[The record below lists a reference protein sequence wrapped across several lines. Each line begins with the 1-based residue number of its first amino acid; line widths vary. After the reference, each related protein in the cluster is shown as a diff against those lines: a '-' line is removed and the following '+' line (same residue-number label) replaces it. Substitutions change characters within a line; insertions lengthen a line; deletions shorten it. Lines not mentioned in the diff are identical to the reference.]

1 MALTETMIIQTAN
14 DPVTINNMNNEWGCF
29 GWSVL
34 SIQITH
40 SQDSRTYTRG
50 LDYLTGD
57 LTTET
62 TTINYATITYQRD
75 RQLPNRAQIAALQ
88 QQYNQLRQELAD
100 EVARI
105 QQADYSQQA
114 KDLFSTTRKDL
125 FRHPVQTYKKQW
137 GAVFNIGKKLFT
149 EGNAYSDET
158 VQRTNDLT
166 NQYAIR
172 LNEIRQE
179 AESLL

>member
-14 DPVTINNMNNEWGCF
+14 DPVAINSMNNEWGCF

-75 RQLPNRAQIAALQ
+75 RQLPNRLQLAALQ
-88 QQYNQLRQELAD
+88 QQYDHLRQELAD

-105 QQADYSQQA
+105 KQDDYAQQA
-114 KDLFSTTRKDL
+114 KSLFSTTRKDL
-125 FRHPVQTYKKQW
+125 LFHPVQTYKKQW
-137 GAVFNIGKKLFT
+137 GAVFNIGKKMLT
-149 EGNAYSDET
+149 NGNAYSDDAI
-158 VQRTNDLT
+158 QRTNDLIQ
-166 NQYAIR
+166 QYAIQ
-172 LNEIRQE
+172 LDQIRQQ